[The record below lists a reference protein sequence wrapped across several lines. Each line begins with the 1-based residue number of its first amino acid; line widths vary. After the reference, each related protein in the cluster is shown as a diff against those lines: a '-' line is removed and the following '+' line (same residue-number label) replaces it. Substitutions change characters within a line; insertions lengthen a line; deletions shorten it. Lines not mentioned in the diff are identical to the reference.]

1 MRILDIPFMINSI
14 PEILRGVPVG
24 MEITL
29 VGIIFGCL
37 LGLITALV
45 RIYRVP
51 VASQL
56 SALYISFMR
65 GTPLMVQ
72 ILITYYG
79 VPVLIRWMNFSWGTN
94 VDIAGI
100 PALYYMFFCYSL
112 CVGAYLSEMFRSAI
126 LSVDPGQMEA
136 CYSIGM
142 TTPQS
147 LIRIILPQ
155 ALTNAIP
162 NLGNTFISLVKDT
175 SLAFTASVAEV
186 MGMAKIVA
194 GRSSKFF
201 EAYIVAALIYWVMC
215 IVFEQIV
222 RRLEKFSRRFE
233 RGQATDNQ
241 KNQGKTQPA
250 RL

>member
-1 MRILDIPFMINSI
+1 MRILDIPFMLKSF

-24 MEITL
+24 MAITL
-29 VGIIFGCL
+29 VGIIMGCI
-37 LGLITALV
+37 LGLLTALL
-45 RIYRVP
+45 RIYKVP
-51 VASQL
+51 VASQI
-56 SALYISFMR
+56 SAVYISFMR

-79 VPVLIRWMNFSWGTN
+79 VPVIIRWINFYWGT
-94 VDIAGI
+94 DINISGI
-100 PALYYMFFCYSL
+100 PALHYMFYCYSL

-147 LIRIILPQ
+147 LVRIVLPQ

-201 EAYIVAALIYWVMC
+201 EAYIVAALIYWAMC
-215 IVFEQIV
+215 IIFEQIV
-222 RRLEKFSRRFE
+222 RRLERFSRRFE
-233 RGQATDNQ
+233 RNQAAGNR
-241 KNQGKTQPA
+241 KNVALAVQAAK
-250 RL
+250 

>member
-1 MRILDIPFMINSI
+1 MRILDIPFMIKSL

-24 MEITL
+24 MAITL
-29 VGIIFGCL
+29 VGML
-37 LGLITALV
+37 LGCIIGLLTALL
-45 RIYRVP
+45 RIYKIP
-51 VASQL
+51 VASQI
-56 SALYISFMR
+56 STVYISFMR

-72 ILITYYG
+72 ILIAYYG
-79 VPVLIRWMNFSWGTN
+79 IPVIIRWINFYWGTSIN
-94 VDIAGI
+94 ISSI
-100 PALYYMFFCYSL
+100 PALYYMFYCYSL

-126 LSVDPGQMEA
+126 LSVDLGQMEA

-142 TTPQS
+142 TVPQS

-194 GRSSKFF
+194 GRTSKFF
-201 EAYIVAALIYWVMC
+201 EAYIVAALIYWAMC

-222 RRLEKFSRRFE
+222 RKLEKFSRRFE
-233 RGQATDNQ
+233 RGHAANNQ
-241 KNQGKTQPA
+241 KNTALTPQAAK
-250 RL
+250 